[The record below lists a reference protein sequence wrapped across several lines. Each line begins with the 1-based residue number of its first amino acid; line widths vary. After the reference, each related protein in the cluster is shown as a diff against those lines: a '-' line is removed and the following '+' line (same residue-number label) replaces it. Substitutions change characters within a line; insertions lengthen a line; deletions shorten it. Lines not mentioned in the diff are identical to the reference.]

1 MAAPSLFS
9 DLVPVFGRL
18 RSAVRTALDTRP
30 RASNGARACA
40 REFGFDK
47 SIGWKIF
54 QIGYGAEM
62 TTALAAVPG
71 ARGWEIVLGKLAATR
86 VPEPVLE
93 EIRRA
98 LAEFERQLADRRID
112 RAMLAGMAAASVGT
126 DESRRQIQRLRKQ
139 ACDANA
145 VILGVQSSTRIGCYM
160 VSPSTKPGMADLA
173 ALTIAEGLE
182 RRRAGTPWPL
192 FTPISTVDK
201 SGERVPHAVSTIDGS
216 NGSPLVEELSSSGL
230 AKSEVA
236 QVKEGGFVFVGRDP
250 ARTDPLTVAFA
261 EVASAVGPLA
271 RRDGETVCEL
281 SLPITLPTETA
292 VLDVLVHKDV
302 FVQGPIHAELRAGG
316 VPGPSLRTGAQLP
329 ELPLDTEPIEPSTL
343 HVPDALPTTNST
355 YAELCRRASTKLG
368 HSLSDFVCHR
378 VVLAHPPVPCLLT
391 IWWELASTSL

>member
-86 VPEPVLE
+86 VSEPVLE

-98 LAEFERQLADRRID
+98 LAEFERHLADRRID

-145 VILGVQSSTRIGCYM
+145 VILGVQSSTRIGC
-160 VSPSTKPGMADLA
+160 A
-173 ALTIAEGLE
+173 I
-182 RRRAGTPWPL
+182 
-192 FTPISTVDK
+192 
-201 SGERVPHAVSTIDGS
+201 GEASRNRAVSAI
-216 NGSPLVEELSSSGL
+216 
-230 AKSEVA
+230 A
-236 QVKEGGFVFVGRDP
+236 
-250 ARTDPLTVAFA
+250 
-261 EVASAVGPLA
+261 
-271 RRDGETVCEL
+271 
-281 SLPITLPTETA
+281 IA
-292 VLDVLVHKDV
+292 VL
-302 FVQGPIHAELRAGG
+302 
-316 VPGPSLRTGAQLP
+316 SM
-329 ELPLDTEPIEPSTL
+329 SM
-343 HVPDALPTTNST
+343 
-355 YAELCRRASTKLG
+355 AS
-368 HSLSDFVCHR
+368 
-378 VVLAHPPVPCLLT
+378 P
-391 IWWELASTSL
+391 ASSMATP